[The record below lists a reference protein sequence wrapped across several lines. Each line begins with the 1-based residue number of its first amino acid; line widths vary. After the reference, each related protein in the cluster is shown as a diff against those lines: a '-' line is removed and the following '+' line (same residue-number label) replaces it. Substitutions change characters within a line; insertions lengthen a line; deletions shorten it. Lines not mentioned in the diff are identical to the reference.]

1 VGILTDSSYLQLEGE
16 GVACLEMGFPAR
28 YTHTPVEVC
37 DVADIDALA
46 LLVADMMRRVDDS
59 FQINRF

>member
-1 VGILTDSSYLQLEGE
+1 MYKRQAYIQLEGK

-37 DVADIDALA
+37 DVHDIDELA
-46 LLVADMMRRVDDS
+46 TICVGMMRRVDEN
-59 FQINRF
+59 FQVNRY